1 MNALI
6 LNLPPILKL
15 TDEQFEQLAAANRDL
30 RLELT
35 ALGELVIMPPT
46 GGNTGKRNI
55 DLSFQLQAWNR
66 QNQLGVA
73 FDSSTGFRLPNGAER
88 SPDASW
94 VRQAR
99 WDALTPEQQ
108 DTFPPLCPDFAV
120 ELRSRTDS
128 LEELRAKMRE
138 YLDNGLQLGWLI
150 DPKTRQVEIYRSDR
164 AIEVLQSPPT
174 LSGEDVLPGF
184 VLDLQLILALYG
196 FQGSS

>member
-55 DLSFQLQAWNR
+55 DLSFQIQAWNR

-73 FDSSTGFRLPNGAER
+73 FDSSTAFRLPNGAKR

-120 ELRSRTDS
+120 ELRSLTDS

-164 AIEVLQSPPT
+164 AVEFLQSPAT

-184 VLDLQLILALYG
+184 VLDLQLI
-196 FQGSS
+196 FS